1 MKSKLIDTNIIVR
14 FLVEDIK
21 ENKQYKLIFDLF
33 EKVEKKEILIS
44 IEPVVVAE
52 TFFVLTKFY
61 EIPRVEV
68 CRKLID
74 ILGFSGVQITNKNVV
89 IKVLERLMK
98 KKIDFVDSYLI
109 ELALDRGMNIFTADK
124 DLIKSEAE
132 TEKLY

>member
-14 FLVEDIK
+14 FLVEDVK
-21 ENKQYKLIFDLF
+21 ENKHYKIIFDLF
-33 EKVEKKEILIS
+33 EQVEKKEILIS

-61 EIPRVEV
+61 EIPRDEV

-74 ILGFSGVQITNKNVV
+74 ILGFSGVQITNKNVA

-109 ELALDRGMNIFTADK
+109 ELALDRGMSIFTADK